1 MRRDCTPLA
10 ARIGTIANRSLVVSL
25 QRAEMQSTMA
35 KQTPPL
41 KLPAAALSGVANSA
55 NRAEQLLRRYHE
67 IGRLL
72 NDGDAATVETVA
84 AAEVALLPGYSL
96 TNVYKM
102 RQFASMFETTQLEE
116 LLKIKMKSIG
126 KIKMKSTGSTLA
138 WTTVIALLSIS
149 KQPDRLKYAKLAA
162 RKNLA
167 ATALRR
173 RIQKDLKKGNQRLGS
188 GRKIPPPATWSDGL
202 ADIIEIAK
210 GLRTRIV
217 QLRATFRGELPNRTD
232 IISAIKSLS
241 RVSRKLIKAQE
252 TISAK

>member
-1 MRRDCTPLA
+1 MRRDCTQLA
-10 ARIGTIANRSLVVSL
+10 ARIGTVANRSLVVSL
-25 QRAEMQSTMA
+25 QRAEMQSNMA

-41 KLPAAALSGVANSA
+41 KLPAAALFGVAIAA
-55 NRAEQLLRRYHE
+55 NRAEQLVRRYHE

-72 NDGDAATVETVA
+72 NDGDAATVEAVA

-102 RQFASMFETTQLEE
+102 RQFASMFDTTQLEE
-116 LLKIKMKSIG
+116 LL

-149 KQPDRLKYAKLAA
+149 KQRDRLKYAKLAA
-162 RKNLA
+162 RTNLA

-173 RIQKDLKKGNQRLGS
+173 RIQNDLQTGNQRRGS

-202 ADIIEIAK
+202 ADIIQIAK
-210 GLRTRIV
+210 GLRTRLV
-217 QLRATFRGELPNRTD
+217 QLQATFGGELANWPG
-232 IISAIKSLS
+232 ILSAIASLD
-241 RVSRKLIKAQE
+241 RACCKLTKAQE
-252 TISAK
+252 TVSAN